1 MGNVLVINCGSSSI
15 KFSAIDHETSTH
27 AIRGS
32 VERIGEEDAQ
42 LKYTAAHRT
51 NSQLLGAADH
61 ERALRSVGAI
71 LNETTG
77 LQKKLLAVGHRV
89 VHGGESFSASSQID
103 DDVLA
108 GIESCNHPGWRSDRH
123 GDADR

>member
-15 KFSAIDHETSTH
+15 KFSAIDHDTSTH

-32 VERIGEEDAQ
+32 VERIGEENAQ
-42 LKYTAAHRT
+42 LKYTAARGMKLQ
-51 NSQLLGAADH
+51 SLGAVDH
-61 ERALRSVGAI
+61 ERALQAIVSI
-71 LNETTG
+71 LNERGG
-77 LQKKLLAVGHRV
+77 LQLLAVGHRV

-123 GDADR
+123 GGADR